1 MADFCAAVQPGIA
14 GCSHRFLI
22 TQRRGIRATLHS
34 KITHWGVDM
43 AAANRFKFS
52 RPALRGIGVAAFTVP
67 VLLAGTMSATAAVND
82 AAAAPTVRGDVTA
95 CYVAPPPGSTRIAN
109 VTPAAPGMKKR
120 SYKNKGLSTAAG
132 VAYFLSAARSAGY
145 KVSNWGAGGSTKGT
159 GFYLEAHSKKC
170 GYLKVDGGRNY
181 PAQMKFRI
189 CTGATSVV
197 FSKCVK

>member
-1 MADFCAAVQPGIA
+1 MIAQPQIV
-14 GCSHRFLI
+14 
-22 TQRRGIRATLHS
+22 RATLLS
-34 KITHWGVDM
+34 KSMTMGVEMITG
-43 AAANRFKFS
+43 NGFS
-52 RPALRGIGVAAFTVP
+52 LSRQTLRGFGVAGITIP
-67 VLLAGTMSATAAVND
+67 ILLAGTMSATAAVD
-82 AAAAPTVRGDVTA
+82 GGTATPTARGDVTA

-159 GFYLEAHSKKC
+159 GFYMEAHSKKC

-189 CTGATSVV
+189 CTGPTSVV
-197 FSKCVK
+197 LSKCVK